1 MKKKIIGSI
10 TNFIIG
16 ITIFVVVNGIYNEI
30 TYDNNE
36 IKSMESDM
44 KSDGYECLF
53 GDKLVNIEE
62 EQQIIE
68 IMYPGDKKG
77 VNFVYDNTDYED
89 TENYEELRY
98 EDKDESYNYSKVEF
112 KVTSYDYSL
121 AYKNAVKALNK
132 YIKENEAASKED
144 KERYFAER
152 LQYEGK
158 NIKNSDKR
166 RISYIYRRKYTTRT
180 GGSSFDHACLLPW
193 QKDDMDLADAV
204 TGGLVEEMDKTKLP
218 KGINLED
225 TLKRVDREYEQERFI

>member
-1 MKKKIIGSI
+1 MKRKIKD
-10 TNFIIG
+10 FIIN
-16 ITIFVVVNGIYNEI
+16 IIIIVVVFVIWCCFDELR
-30 TYDNNE
+30 YDNRQS
-36 IKSMESDM
+36 KSMESDM
-44 KSDGYECLF
+44 KYDGYLCLF
-53 GDKLVNIEE
+53 GDESVDIEE

-77 VNFVYDNTDYED
+77 VNFVYDNTAYED
-89 TENYEELRY
+89 TENYEGLRY
-98 EDKDESYNYSKVEF
+98 EGKDESYNYTKVEF

-121 AYKNAVKALNK
+121 AYKNGVEALNK
-132 YIKENEAASKED
+132 YIKENKNASKED

-166 RISYIYRRKYTTRT
+166 RISYIYRKKRPMLTV
-180 GGSSFDHACLLPW
+180 GSGYSHVDLLPW
-193 QKDDMDLADAV
+193 QKDDMDLANAV

>member
-1 MKKKIIGSI
+1 MKKKIKEGI
-10 TNFIIG
+10 TNFVIG
-16 ITIFVVVNGIYNEI
+16 IISTAVVLIIWGYFQGI
-30 TYDNNE
+30 TYDSRQS
-36 IKSMESDM
+36 KSMESDM

-77 VNFVYDNTDYED
+77 VNFVYYNTEYKNIGDMEKLYDNMHY
-89 TENYEELRY
+89 
-98 EDKDESYNYSKVEF
+98 KVKF

-152 LQYEGK
+152 LQYEGQK
-158 NIKNSDKR
+158 IRMEDVKEVYYIDR
-166 RISYIYRRKYTTRT
+166 CYERIPLSQTNKWSRSFYII
-180 GGSSFDHACLLPW
+180 LLPW
-193 QKDDMDLADAV
+193 QKDDMDLAV
-204 TGGLVEEMDKTKLP
+204 HFILSCFLG
-218 KGINLED
+218 
-225 TLKRVDREYEQERFI
+225 KRMIWIWQMP

>member
-1 MKKKIIGSI
+1 MKRKIIENVKSI
-10 TNFIIG
+10 IIVIIIAVVM
-16 ITIFVVVNGIYNEI
+16 ITINEFYNEI
-30 TYDNNE
+30 VYNDNRQ
-36 IKSMESDM
+36 MEEDI

-77 VNFVYDNTDYED
+77 VNFVYYNTEYKNIGDMEKLYDNMHY
-89 TENYEELRY
+89 
-98 EDKDESYNYSKVEF
+98 KVKF

-121 AYKNAVKALNK
+121 AYKNGVKALNK
-132 YIKENEAASKED
+132 YMNENKNASKED

-152 LQYEGK
+152 LQYEGQK
-158 NIKNSDKR
+158 IRMEDVKEVYYIDR
-166 RISYIYRRKYTTRT
+166 CYERIPLSQTNKWSRSFYII
-180 GGSSFDHACLLPW
+180 LLPW
-193 QKDDMDLADAV
+193 QKDDMDLANAV

-225 TLKRVDREYEQERFI
+225 TLRRVDREYEQERFI